1 MCKVGEY
8 RRQTGEGQ
16 EKGRDVFLNIH
27 VAQFSFYGVKIAS
40 NLTKPAKNRP
50 DLAYNSLILLL

>member
-16 EKGRDVFLNIH
+16 EKGRDLFLSSH
-27 VAQFSFYGVKIAS
+27 VAQETFYGVEIAS
-40 NLTKPAKNRP
+40 ILTKPGKTAPK
-50 DLAYNSLILLL
+50 